1 MAEGE
6 RGHNQVEA
14 AVAERQRGRV
24 GGHRVQRRAAAAQH
38 ADGEVR
44 RHHQP
49 RPGRQRGP
57 AGRAG
62 AGAQVEHPAAS
73 GRYRR
78 GGDQRPCQRRVH
90 LLRAAGPAAGGGV
103 VGGLQVGGQPSSGAA
118 LTACASHHASSSS

>member
-6 RGHNQVEA
+6 RGQDQVET
-14 AVAERQRGRV
+14 AVAERERGRV

-38 ADGEVR
+38 AGGEVR

-57 AGRAG
+57 ARHAG
-62 AGAQVEHPAAS
+62 PRAQVEHPAAG
-73 GRYRR
+73 GRHRR
-78 GGDQRPCQRRVH
+78 GGDQRPRQWRVH
-90 LLRAAGPAAGGGV
+90 PLRAAGPVAGGGV
-103 VGGLQVGGQPSSGAA
+103 VGGPQVGGQPSSGAA